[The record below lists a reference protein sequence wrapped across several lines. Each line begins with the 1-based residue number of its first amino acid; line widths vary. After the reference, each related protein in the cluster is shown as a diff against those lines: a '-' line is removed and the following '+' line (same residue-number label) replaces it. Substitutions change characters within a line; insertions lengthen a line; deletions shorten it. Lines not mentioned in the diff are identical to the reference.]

1 MYDRILIPTDAGD
14 VAAAAGET
22 AIALA
27 RRFDATVHVVH
38 VLSLGD
44 LPPGVDDPAATDIE
58 TGGESAV
65 ETLAEQVEAAG
76 LDVRTAL
83 VEAGSSVHQALATYA
98 ERHDVDIV
106 VMGTHHRSGV
116 DRFLFGSVA
125 ERTVSDSPVPVM
137 TVHEETDFDP
147 SFPSILVPTDGSRCA
162 RLAFEHA
169 VDLATETGATLHLL
183 HVVDMTAVWGE
194 VDTIQFLDILEESG
208 ETLLDQLAETAS
220 DAGVSG
226 VETELATGTPYR
238 EITEYADGHD
248 VGCLV
253 MGTHG
258 RTGLERFFLGSVT
271 SRVIRLADAPVIS
284 IPPDGAAIS
293 TDATE

>member
-1 MYDRILIPTDAGD
+1 MYDRILVPTDGGD
-14 VAAAAGET
+14 VATTAGEI
-22 AIALA
+22 ALALA

-44 LPPGVDDPAATDIE
+44 LPPGVDDPAATELE
-58 TGGESAV
+58 TSGESAV
-65 ETLAEQVEAAG
+65 ETLAKQVADAG

-98 ERHDVDIV
+98 DRHDVDIV

-116 DRFLFGSVA
+116 GRFLFGSVA

-137 TVHEETDFDP
+137 TIHEETDFDP

-169 VDLATETGATLHLL
+169 VDLATATGAALHLL
-183 HVVDMTAVWGE
+183 HVVDVTAVWGE
-194 VDTIQFLDILEESG
+194 IDTIQFLDTLEESG
-208 ETLLDQLAETAS
+208 ETLLKELAETATA
-220 DAGVSG
+220 AGVSA

-238 EITEYADGHD
+238 TIAEYADDHD
-248 VGCLV
+248 VSCLV

-271 SRVIRLADAPVIS
+271 SRVIRLADAPVIA
-284 IPPDGAAIS
+284 IPPDGAEIQP
-293 TDATE
+293 DATD